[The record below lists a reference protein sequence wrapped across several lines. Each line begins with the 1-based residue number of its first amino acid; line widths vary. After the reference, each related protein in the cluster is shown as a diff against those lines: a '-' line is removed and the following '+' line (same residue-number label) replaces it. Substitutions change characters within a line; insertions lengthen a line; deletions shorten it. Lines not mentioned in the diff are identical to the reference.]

1 MWALLSHA
9 DMHSGMSLPVAPIDG
24 VPPEVSIGTGARAS
38 DEFVSRVA
46 VGSKMV
52 AEVELG
58 IAADVALLPVA
69 DSVPVTPVGVVVL
82 VTAPAVVVIVPGAAV
97 VTPVVVVMPGP
108 AAPPDVV
115 PKPGSATQPGPV
127 RRDWAGSVGVS
138 RSVGNCCLVTASR
151 NWRQATSSG

>member
-1 MWALLSHA
+1 MWVLLSHA

-38 DEFVSRVA
+38 DEVVSRVA

-58 IAADVALLPVA
+58 IVADVALLPVA

-115 PKPGSATQPGPV
+115 PKPGSGDAARSCAPGLG
-127 RRDWAGSVGVS
+127 RVG
-138 RSVGNCCLVTASR
+138 GGYPGL
-151 NWRQATSSG
+151 